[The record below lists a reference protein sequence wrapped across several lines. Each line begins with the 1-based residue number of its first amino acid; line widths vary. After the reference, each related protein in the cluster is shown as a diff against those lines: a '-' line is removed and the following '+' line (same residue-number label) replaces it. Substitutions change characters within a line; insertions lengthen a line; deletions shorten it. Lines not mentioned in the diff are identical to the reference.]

1 MKKQAKQVEKLKNT
15 QAQYPF
21 WRGVLAAAAGFAAGL
36 AVVVV
41 LARAAD
47 ERPRTDAPSP
57 GMSREATRRAEENF
71 LAARVVEVLEPLVG
85 AGRARAEVRLDM
97 DYDTVTTSEELFA
110 PDGQVLRSYVARENF
125 ASEAEYEINKY
136 RRQVV
141 QNGGRLKKM
150 SVLVLVD
157 CIPDGRV
164 CRGLSSV
171 ERSRLAELVM
181 PVTGFDARRGDVLQ
195 IENVRFYDEPGFGL
209 FRLFEF
215 LLLAAFLGALIVLWR
230 KLPGRS
236 VPSSSAE
243 TASTAKIGK
252 DVWQRLRAADAD
264 ALAGWLAGECP
275 AAAAYALSRL
285 DADKAAAA
293 LEKMPLSYAAETAAA
308 MATET
313 AVSPA
318 AAKSV
323 EDSLQRYFAA
333 DGVMKKSGSVL
344 EKLSPGRRREL
355 LSAMEK
361 EDAALAERLRQKMF
375 LFEDFASVDDAAIR
389 RLFDEVEAERL
400 AVALRG
406 ASEPLKQRFF
416 ADMPVAAAEYV
427 KKEMKSLGPVKLREV
442 EAAQDEIVALA
453 EKLAAKGKIRLS
465 VGKGGRD

>member
-47 ERPRTDAPSP
+47 ERPRTDAPSS

-209 FRLFEF
+209 SRLFEF

-230 KLPGRS
+230 KLPS
-236 VPSSSAE
+236 KLSQHSEKEE
-243 TASTAKIGK
+243 TPVADTDNVWAKIQKK
-252 DVWQRLRAADAD
+252 DAALTAGFLAHEPPVAAAYVLSRCSRRQAAAIVEHLPVAFAAEVVAEMSSQTPVSPAVEKMVEEALRRYLSDDDNGAGNPVGFFAELKPQRRRQLLSEIEGQDEALAARLREGMFNFEDFDKVADAD
-264 ALAGWLAGECP
+264 
-275 AAAAYALSRL
+275 
-285 DADKAAAA
+285 
-293 LEKMPLSYAAETAAA
+293 
-308 MATET
+308 
-313 AVSPA
+313 
-318 AAKSV
+318 
-323 EDSLQRYFAA
+323 
-333 DGVMKKSGSVL
+333 
-344 EKLSPGRRREL
+344 
-355 LSAMEK
+355 
-361 EDAALAERLRQKMF
+361 
-375 LFEDFASVDDAAIR
+375 IR

-400 AVALRG
+400 ALALRG
-406 ASEPLKQRFF
+406 ASERLKQRFF
-416 ADMPVAAAEYV
+416 ADMSTAAAAFV
-427 KKEMKSLGPVKLREV
+427 KKEMEALGPVKLCDV
-442 EAAQDEIVALA
+442 EAAQNEIIAQA
-453 EKLAAKGKIRLS
+453 ENLAAAGKIRLPN
-465 VGKGGRD
+465 K